1 MPAKLG
7 EDTNALNWFEIPVT
21 DIERAATFYEKVFDI
36 KLMRMDMMEMQ
47 MAAFPSR
54 PPHSGGTLV
63 KSPRHKPSA
72 DGLVVYL
79 NGNPDLQLVLDR
91 VETAG
96 GKIVLPKTLID
107 QNAGYMSFVIDTEGN
122 RVGIHSGHE

>member
-1 MPAKLG
+1 
-7 EDTNALNWFEIPVT
+7 
-21 DIERAATFYEKVFDI
+21 
-36 KLMRMDMMEMQ
+36 
-47 MAAFPSR
+47 
-54 PPHSGGTLV
+54 
-63 KSPRHKPSA
+63 
-72 DGLVVYL
+72 VYL